1 MHNQTITFGLKGLS
15 RLACA
20 LLALPLLVG
29 SGCVQPDEINRVQPN
44 LIKKSDLTGEWYGWR
59 VRGRYL
65 VSADGQRIPQER
77 LRGLLFRDA
86 NELRLAGF
94 ESRRKAEAN
103 AQRKRG
109 FKVKVIVI
117 DMCDYRANGLA
128 VG

>member
-1 MHNQTITFGLKGLS
+1 MDI
-15 RLACA
+15 
-20 LLALPLLVG
+20 
-29 SGCVQPDEINRVQPN
+29 
-44 LIKKSDLTGEWYGWR
+44 DLTGEWYGWR

-65 VSADGQRIPQER
+65 VSEDGQRIPQER

-86 NELRLAGF
+86 SELRLAGF

-103 AQRKRG
+103 QRAKSRG

-117 DMCDYRANGLA
+117 DLGDYRANGTA

>member
-1 MHNQTITFGLKGLS
+1 M
-15 RLACA
+15 
-20 LLALPLLVG
+20 
-29 SGCVQPDEINRVQPN
+29 DM
-44 LIKKSDLTGEWYGWR
+44 DLDGEWHGWR

-65 VSADGQRIPQER
+65 ISADGQRIPQER

-103 AQRKRG
+103 TRARSRG
-109 FKVKVIVI
+109 FKVKVIVV
-117 DMCDYRANGLA
+117 DLGDYRENGLA